1 MSARLRVV
9 VIDMQPITPAVGG
22 GRQRL
27 LGLYHGLGEG
37 IDCTYVGSYD
47 WPGEPYRDLQLT
59 PGLREIVVPLSP
71 AHHEAATRLGHSL
84 GGATVIDAAFPDH
97 AALSPE
103 YARVA
108 GEHIAGADVVVFTH
122 PWCFPALAHLLRPEQ
137 LVVHDSQNVETL
149 LKTEAL
155 DHLPGAEPLLRL
167 VAASE
172 QAVIERSQLVL
183 ACSQEDAAMYTRV
196 FDLSP
201 AKLRVAPNGAFTERF
216 TGAEDLDRISP
227 REALGLP
234 ADQPVAIF
242 LGSLYGPNVE
252 AARYIATQLAP
263 ACPGVHFV
271 IAGGVGQ
278 ALVDLPRRDNLL
290 VTGTVD
296 EAVRDGLLLAA
307 DVALNPMDAGSGT
320 NVKMFDYMAAA
331 LPVLCTEIG
340 ARGIGTLAASPE
352 GVVVAPLQDFPSRLP
367 QLLEALEAR
376 PSLRRCVRDTV
387 CARFSWERISAELG
401 QLLRRAHARHRRG
414 RSPGRVAMLST
425 WNISCGIGEHSAHLA
440 DAFEAEGF
448 EPLVLGNDP
457 AGHEPLGFE
466 RELHHPVTRA
476 WHWDN
481 QHWRDSRIDIGQIK
495 RVLSLAR
502 PDMLLVQH
510 HSAFLPD
517 YDVGETLRCAREA
530 GVPVLVEM
538 HDGRKLSVA
547 RKQAM
552 VDLGATLVA
561 HHADELVGLAAR
573 GKAQVLPLPLLVPS
587 LPDAPPP
594 GGGDGPVLAGFGF
607 LRPYKGV
614 MATIR
619 TVAKL
624 RQRYP
629 GLRYRGWHAL
639 YPGSESESHL
649 QDCLR
654 EAEALGIADA
664 IEIDTFFHPT
674 AHVVASL
681 AAADLVLMPYQP
693 SEEGASA
700 AVNLALSA
708 GRPVL
713 VSPSAIFRPVASVVA
728 VADGFEVPDYVKA
741 VANLLDDPARAAA
754 LAAGARRWVGENS
767 YPRAARRLAEL
778 AGLASAETPT
788 KGERHG

>member
-1 MSARLRVV
+1 MSAPLKVA

-37 IDCTYVGSYD
+37 MDCTYVGSYD
-47 WPGEPYRDLQLT
+47 WPGEPYRDQQLT

-71 AHHEAATRLGHSL
+71 AHHAAATRLGQSL

-97 AALSPE
+97 ASLSPE

-108 GEHIAGADVVVFTH
+108 AEHIVAADVVVFTH
-122 PWCFPALAHLLRPEQ
+122 PWCFPALAHLLRPDQ

-155 DHLPGAEPLLRL
+155 DHLPAAEPLLRL

-172 QAVIERSQLVL
+172 LAVIQRSQLVL

-201 AKLRVAPNGAFTERF
+201 AKLRVVPNGAFTERF
-216 TGAEDLDRISP
+216 AGSEHLDRIAP
-227 REALGLP
+227 RAALGLP
-234 ADQPVAIF
+234 ADRPVAIF

-252 AARYIATQLAP
+252 AARFVASQLAP
-263 ACPGVHFV
+263 ACPEVFFV
-271 IAGGVGQ
+271 VAGGVGQ
-278 ALVDLPRRDNLL
+278 ALADMPRQENLL
-290 VTGTVD
+290 VTGPVE
-296 EAVRDGLLLAA
+296 EAVRDGLLLCA

-340 ARGIGTLAASPE
+340 ARGIGTQGASPE
-352 GVVVAPLQDFPSRLP
+352 GVVVAPLSEFAP
-367 QLLEALEAR
+367 QLRVLLETLVAK
-376 PSLRRCVRDTV
+376 PSLRRSVRDTV
-387 CARFSWERISAELG
+387 SARFSWERISAELG

-414 RSPGRVAMLST
+414 RSRGRVALMST

-448 EPLVLGNDP
+448 ETLVLGNDA

-466 RELHHPVTRA
+466 RELHHPVARV

-481 QHWRDSRIDIGQIK
+481 QHWRDSRIDIMQLR
-495 RVLSLAR
+495 RVLALAP
-502 PDMLLVQH
+502 PDMLVIQH
-510 HSAFLPD
+510 HSAFVPD
-517 YDVGETLRCAREA
+517 YDVGEAVRCAREM

-538 HDGRKLSVA
+538 HDGRKLSAA
-547 RKQAM
+547 RKQAL

-561 HHADELVGLAAR
+561 HHADELVGVNGA
-573 GKAQVLPLPLLVPS
+573 GKAHVLPLPLLNTS
-587 LPDAPPP
+587 LSAGALTTDAV
-594 GGGDGPVLAGFGF
+594 GPVLAGFGF

-614 MATIR
+614 LATIR
-619 TVAKL
+619 TIAEL
-624 RQRYP
+624 RKRYP

-639 YPGSESESHL
+639 YPGHESAVHL
-649 QDCLR
+649 QDCLQ
-654 EAEALGIADA
+654 EAKALGIADA
-664 IEIDTFFHPT
+664 VEIDTSFHAT
-674 AHVVASL
+674 EFLVASL
-681 AAADLVLMPYQP
+681 AAADLVLMPYEP

-728 VADGFEVPDYVKA
+728 VAAGYSVADYVK
-741 VANLLDDPARAAA
+741 VVSDVLDDPARAAA
-754 LAAGARRWVGENS
+754 LAAGARQWVEDNS
-767 YPRAARRLAEL
+767 YPRAAWQLARLAGVAPAL
-778 AGLASAETPT
+778 
-788 KGERHG
+788 